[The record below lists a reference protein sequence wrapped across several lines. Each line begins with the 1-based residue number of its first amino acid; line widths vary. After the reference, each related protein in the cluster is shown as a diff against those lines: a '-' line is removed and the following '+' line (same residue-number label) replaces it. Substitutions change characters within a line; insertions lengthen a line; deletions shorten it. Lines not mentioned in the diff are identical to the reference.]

1 MDFLTFRGDGLLR
14 YLQRGFGIFD
24 AALRILSAHHDFQLA
39 VFGFGDFGLG
49 IGDFV
54 LQRLVG
60 FVGFHSAAL
69 FAVFLGAVF
78 PLLHVQLKFLALGEA
93 VGMGFA
99 SCGDGITSAG
109 KLQVCFLDTFGKGF
123 ELGPQSGDVQVDRL
137 QLKKARNCR
146 VHATQV

>member
-54 LQRLVG
+54 LQRLVS
-60 FVGFHSAAL
+60 FRSASWIR
-69 FAVFLGAVF
+69 LGKDSSSARKAAMCRSTVCSSRRRGIAGCM
-78 PLLHVQLKFLALGEA
+78 QLKFSTA
-93 VGMGFA
+93 
-99 SCGDGITSAG
+99 
-109 KLQVCFLDTFGKGF
+109 
-123 ELGPQSGDVQVDRL
+123 
-137 QLKKARNCR
+137 
-146 VHATQV
+146 

>member
-1 MDFLTFRGDGLLR
+1 MDSLTLRGDGLLR

-24 AALRILSAHHDFQLA
+24 AALRILSAHHDFKLA

-60 FVGFHSAAL
+60 FVGLNGATL
-69 FAVFLGAVF
+69 FTVFLGAVF

-109 KLQVCFLDTFGKGF
+109 SFQACVL
-123 ELGPQSGDVQVDRL
+123 
-137 QLKKARNCR
+137 
-146 VHATQV
+146 